1 MSSGGSENQPNP
13 QPNFQP
19 NFQIVGQYI
28 KDLSFENPS
37 APVGFTSSP
46 DMDLGID
53 LQARSVGPEHYEV
66 VLSMRIKANHEG
78 KPVFVLELSYAALV
92 RLTNIPED
100 ATQPILLIQAPMLM
114 FPFVRRI
121 VADVVRDGGMP
132 PLVVEPI
139 DFMALYQ
146 NRMAQAA
153 KPPAG
158 TA

>member
-1 MSSGGSENQPNP
+1 MSSGGSENETGLQTNP
-13 QPNFQP
+13 QP

-46 DMDLGID
+46 EMDLGID
-53 LQARSVGPEHYEV
+53 LQARSVAPEHYEV

-78 KPVFVLELSYAALV
+78 KPVFMLELSYAALV
-92 RLTNIPED
+92 RLANIPEE
-100 ATQPILLIQAPMLM
+100 ATQPVLLIQAPMLM

-121 VADVVRDGGMP
+121 IADAVRDGGMP
-132 PLVVEPI
+132 PLMVEPI

-146 NRMAQAA
+146 SRMAQAA

-158 TA
+158 SA

>member
-1 MSSGGSENQPNP
+1 MSSGGSENETGLQTTP
-13 QPNFQP
+13 QP

-46 DMDLGID
+46 EMDLGID
-53 LQARSVGPEHYEV
+53 LQARSVAPEHYEV

-78 KPVFVLELSYAALV
+78 KPVFMLELSYAALV
-92 RLTNIPED
+92 RLANIPEE
-100 ATQPILLIQAPMLM
+100 ATQPVLLIQAPMLM

-121 VADVVRDGGMP
+121 IADAVRDGGMP
-132 PLVVEPI
+132 PLMVEPI

-146 NRMAQAA
+146 SRMAQAA

-158 TA
+158 SA